1 MPTIALVVAGSVA
14 AIFLLPQVLRWLGL
28 IYTTITPQ
36 QGDFL
41 GPPKRRLLW
50 ASPFLFL
57 FHPTPYLI
65 IGVIVVSVFTLLGR
79 MSAPWTW
86 LLLGFYSYTAFLSLL
101 ITVKLNRMRRTRA
114 KGGRPN
120 QRLERP

>member
-1 MPTIALVVAGSVA
+1 MPLIAPVVAGFVA
-14 AIFLLPQVLRWLGL
+14 AVFLLPQALNWLGL

-50 ASPFLFL
+50 ASRFLFL
-57 FHPTPYLI
+57 FHPMPYLI
-65 IGVIVVSVFTLLGR
+65 IGVITVSVFTLLGR
-79 MSAPWTW
+79 MPAPWTW
-86 LLLGFYSYTAFLSLL
+86 LLLGFYSYTTFLSLL
-101 ITVKLNRMRRTRA
+101 ITVKLKRIRRTRA
-114 KGGRPN
+114 KGERPN